1 MDGRKVWK
9 IVTRALL
16 ARLRGDRE
24 YLLQQKRRLLFLLAE
39 EELDSMTFERDGTHW
54 TVPSASSSIAK
65 NLLVEGEH
73 QGPETRALLD
83 WLGPRGHLERDI
95 IVEVGANIGTPSIS
109 LCRATKKTVIAIEPM
124 PENFA
129 FLERNVMAN
138 GLGDRVRCIRA
149 AVSRDAGEIDMVWH
163 PTGGMSEVKT
173 PGGVQGFGE
182 VGSGSAVVRVPAR
195 PLDEILQSEDVDP
208 ASVCFV
214 WSDTQ
219 GHERQVV
226 ESGSAL
232 WKAGVP
238 LFVEVWKQGLAAH
251 GGVDAFLEVAARHF
265 SELVT
270 RRELLESGADARPR
284 PISELGAIVA
294 GLRGHT
300 DALFLPG

>member
-1 MDGRKVWK
+1 MEGRKLFK
-9 IVTRALL
+9 IASRALL

-39 EELDSMTFERDGTHW
+39 DELDSMTFQRDGTMW

-65 NLLVEGEH
+65 NLLIEGSH

-83 WLGPRGHLERDI
+83 WLGRRGHLERDT
-95 IVEVGANIGTPSIS
+95 IVEVGANIGTPSIP
-109 LCRATKKTVIAIEPM
+109 LCRATGKTVLAIEPM

-129 FLERNVMAN
+129 FLERNVSAN

-149 AVSRDAGEIDMVWH
+149 AVSRDVGEIDMVWH

-173 PGGVQGFGE
+173 ADGVQGFGD
-182 VGSGSAVVRVPAR
+182 VGAENALVRVPVR
-195 PLDEILQSEDVDP
+195 PLDDILRAEGVDP

-251 GGVDAFLEVAARHF
+251 GGVDAFLDVAARHF

-270 RRELLESGADARPR
+270 KRELLEAGPDARPR